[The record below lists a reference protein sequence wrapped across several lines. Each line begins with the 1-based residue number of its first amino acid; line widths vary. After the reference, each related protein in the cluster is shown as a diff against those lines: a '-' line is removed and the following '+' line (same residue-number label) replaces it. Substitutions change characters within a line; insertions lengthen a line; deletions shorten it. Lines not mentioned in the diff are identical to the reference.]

1 MDQKYQN
8 IIFMWTVLIL
18 VADRNVS
25 SASNL
30 TTTINALFQ
39 KLQNMQTTKY
49 NPAVPPFVWT
59 KFPGVYESDVKMY
72 FHGAPVD
79 STLRYV
85 FGVFD
90 NNMFATAWVTTCLLE
105 AYKYGKAPKPTAQM
119 LDLSINFI
127 MDHRNKNL
135 NYTNSIMA
143 FWPQLYN
150 EKAKGYVSTP
160 VNLLELFNST
170 YLIDWEPVYKEL
182 DKLGLQHVT
191 ETIKRLLANREGYKH
206 VFQIPPDFDDTS
218 VNLGLGSLLKDFITD
233 FSSSAALWQSRN
245 SNLSSIFTSLKH
257 YAYKPTTNNTR
268 VNTIDTRTYFY
279 MRRFL
284 EDVNAKKKSLSLV
297 TTWVQDFD
305 DLRAQYYHGIITPS
319 DVNNVD
325 VTVSANALYG
335 ITNGILS
342 GLVTTEV
349 LEDPEIQQ
357 LYLNTSTMIA
367 FQINT
372 NFSGRPDLAL
382 TYYPSVMEF
391 YWFVART
398 YAQLTRRYRA
408 GSLPH
413 NAMETVMKDLKQ
425 ALCDTMTK
433 NILKEAVYNTSA
445 MVFFDDFLGNGDR
458 DKDGYP
464 VKYGEDR
471 LFTTSMAIN
480 ALITTWTYFNDNTG
494 HLHWDE
500 NTPADVKKIVT
511 AAVNFLDTYIL
522 GEEYKPWN
530 MFFSGSFK
538 GFGTSWSQYPA
549 NRNNH
554 INGTQIKIRGMEGVA
569 AESWYDAQLKHLK
582 TPTVFH
588 GYNSDPSYFPYW
600 CSESYTYVTSM
611 LAMST
616 FNNIADNTDG
626 TTNVHASV

>member
-1 MDQKYQN
+1 M
-8 IIFMWTVLIL
+8 L
-18 VADRNVS
+18 VTLLVS
-25 SASNL
+25 TLLFVGDVSAATNL
-30 TTTINALFQ
+30 TSTINALFH

-49 NPAVPPFVWT
+49 NPAVPPLVWA

-72 FHGAPVD
+72 FHGDPVD
-79 STLRYV
+79 STLRYS

-105 AYKYGKAPKPTAQM
+105 AYNYGTAPKPTAEM

-127 MDHRNKNL
+127 MDHHNKNL

-143 FWPQLYN
+143 FWPQIYN
-150 EKAKGYVSTP
+150 EQAKGYVSTP
-160 VNLLELFNST
+160 VNLLDLFNST
-170 YLIDWEPVYKEL
+170 YLIDWDPVYKEL
-182 DKLGLQHVT
+182 DNLGLHHVT
-191 ETIKRLLANREGYKH
+191 ETIKRLLATREGYKR

-218 VNLGLGSLLKDFITD
+218 VNLGLGSLLKDFISE
-233 FSSSAALWQSRN
+233 FPNSAVLWQSRN
-245 SNLSSIFTSLKH
+245 TNLSSIFTALKH
-257 YAYKPTTNNTR
+257 YAYKPTTNETR

-284 EDVNAKKKSLSLV
+284 EDVKAKNKSLSLV

-305 DLRAQYYHGIITPS
+305 DLKTQYYHGIITPS

-335 ITNGILS
+335 ITNSILS
-342 GLVTTEV
+342 GLATTEV

-357 LYLNTSTMIA
+357 IYLNTSTMIA

-372 NFSGRPDLAL
+372 NFSSRPDLAL

-398 YAQLTRRYRA
+398 YAQLTRRHR
-408 GSLPH
+408 GGGLPH
-413 NAMETVMKDLKQ
+413 PAMNTVMEELRQ
-425 ALCDTMTK
+425 ALCETMTK
-433 NILKEAVYNTSA
+433 AVTKEAIYNTSTMA
-445 MVFFDDFLGNGDR
+445 YFEDFLGNGDR
-458 DKDGYP
+458 DKDGNP

-480 ALITTWTYFNDNTG
+480 ALITTWTYYNDKTG

-500 NTPADVKKIVT
+500 NTPSDVKKVV
-511 AAVNFLDTYIL
+511 AASVNFLNTYIL

-549 NRNNH
+549 NRNEH
-554 INGTQIKIRGMEGVA
+554 INGTKIRIRGMEGVA
-569 AESWYDAQLKHLK
+569 DESWYDQQLKSLK
-582 TPTVFH
+582 TPTIFH
-588 GYNSDPSYFPYW
+588 GYNNDPSYFPFW

-611 LAMST
+611 LALST
-616 FNNIADNTDG
+616 YNNIAESNMS
-626 TTNVHASV
+626 NR